1 MPDLSPIQQVAAII
15 GALITAT
22 VSAAVTYFVV
32 VKRKSATFWVSDS
45 EDVTLPLRRHHKDI
59 VFKVSGREFLNLNR
73 ANVFV
78 KNTGNTSM
86 SGFKF
91 DIEIPGTHQQYLA
104 ELIVDDAALR
114 NAIDISWDDP
124 PLTADP
130 KFHVAIASFFNKK
143 ECFKVLVYS
152 NGETTKSKI
161 HCRVEDV
168 QTKIKSGPHISI
180 ADFKREHWKIV
191 LAIGFVAS
199 HSCKRRVCSVALF
212 GRDFG
217 DGRETNYF
225 VIQVKDGSRADV
237 RVWPR
242 PTCQSH

>member
-191 LAIGFVAS
+191 LAIGFVAVILVSGVFAVS
-199 HSCKRRVCSVALF
+199 HFLVETLVMVVKQIILLF
-212 GRDFG
+212 R
-217 DGRETNYF
+217 
-225 VIQVKDGSRADV
+225 
-237 RVWPR
+237 
-242 PTCQSH
+242 